1 MTEDSGCDVF
11 VAESTRSGLRSPT
24 PDLESVAELALRGR
38 REPVRVAG
46 IRTAAAPVRVG
57 SEATSSSD

>member
-1 MTEDSGCDVF
+1 MTKDSGCDVF

-38 REPVRVAG
+38 REPVRLAG
-46 IRTAAAPVRVG
+46 IRTGHGRIGGHELV
-57 SEATSSSD
+57 